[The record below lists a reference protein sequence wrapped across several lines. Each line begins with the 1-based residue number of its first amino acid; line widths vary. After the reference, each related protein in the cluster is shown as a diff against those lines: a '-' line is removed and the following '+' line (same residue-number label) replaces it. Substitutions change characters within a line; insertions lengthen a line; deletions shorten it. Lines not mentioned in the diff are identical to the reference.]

1 MSNLAKKIFLAINYL
16 EAFGNRSALT
26 FLSIVLSPIQKTTL
40 KRVVL
45 KWRRVQDSNLCIVI
59 HDDGLA
65 IRCITTLPTL
75 QLWYG
80 VIDILSFPCRQ

>member
-40 KRVVL
+40 KKGGFEVAESTEWLSKKLTSMSVFY
-45 KWRRVQDSNLCIVI
+45 
-59 HDDGLA
+59 
-65 IRCITTLPTL
+65 L
-75 QLWYG
+75 QHLRK
-80 VIDILSFPCRQ
+80 C